1 MAIDVD
7 KLIYNANK
15 NYKVGEDML
24 AADIKRLHNALLKE
38 LEESNIGEISYTI
51 DTNDYIALFNHY
63 YGGVFCY
70 YCTELEKVLGDL
82 LVGYYVEVRITLEK
96 ITIDVICRM

>member
-7 KLIYNANK
+7 KLIDNANK

-51 DTNDYIALFNHY
+51 DTNDYIALFNNY
-63 YGGVFCY
+63 YGGEFCY
-70 YCTELEKVLGDL
+70 YCTELEKVLGEL
-82 LVGYYVEVRITLEK
+82 LVGYYVEVRITLDK

>member
-7 KLIYNANK
+7 KLIDNANK

-51 DTNDYIALFNHY
+51 DTVSYTHL
-63 YGGVFCY
+63 
-70 YCTELEKVLGDL
+70 TLPTK
-82 LVGYYVEVRITLEK
+82 RI
-96 ITIDVICRM
+96 V